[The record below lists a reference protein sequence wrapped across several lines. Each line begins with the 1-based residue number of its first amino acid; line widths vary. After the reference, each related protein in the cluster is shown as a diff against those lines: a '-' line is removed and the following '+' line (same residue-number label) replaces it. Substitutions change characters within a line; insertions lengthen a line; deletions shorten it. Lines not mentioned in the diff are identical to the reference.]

1 MSAKRSQSSEEVV
14 VVEPPQQT
22 NIVAEKLPKKHI
34 PSSQKAA
41 AIMIAL
47 GSQRAS
53 EIYKHLREE
62 EIELLSLEIS
72 KLQRIT
78 PDEMQSIIEDFYELC
93 VTQKVMSEGGADY
106 AKDVLEKAF
115 GQQQA
120 LTLMERISKS
130 IKTKAFDF
138 MRKADYKNL
147 MNIIQNEHPQTIAL
161 ILSYARAEQASAI
174 ISELPK
180 DKRMEIIERIAKL
193 DRALPEMI
201 EIVERALERKMADV
215 VSVDLMEIG
224 GVHYVADI
232 MNNVDR
238 GVEKFIFDELTNK
251 DPALAEEVK
260 KLMFVFEDIVF
271 LDSIA
276 IQRFIRECDAKDL
289 AVSLKLANPEVSQ
302 ALFANMSKRMQE
314 TIRSDMQ
321 YLNNVRMRDVDQA
334 QGRIV
339 SIIRK
344 LEEEGELVISKGG
357 KDDRIV

>member
-1 MSAKRSQSSEEVV
+1 MSAKKSQV
-14 VVEPPQQT
+14 VVEEAVESTAQT
-22 NIVAEKLPKKHI
+22 EKIDPEPKSKI
-34 PSSQKAA
+34 PYGQKAA

-47 GSQRAS
+47 GANRAS
-53 EIYKHLREE
+53 EVYKYLQEE
-62 EIELLSLEIS
+62 EIEMLSLEIS
-72 KLQRIT
+72 KLQRIN
-78 PDEMQSIIEDFYELC
+78 PEEMQRIIEDFYELC
-93 VTQKVMSEGGADY
+93 VTQKVMSEGGTAY

-138 MRKADYKNL
+138 MRKTDSKSL

-161 ILSYARAEQASAI
+161 ILSYARAEQASDI

-180 DKRMEIIERIAKL
+180 EKRMEIIERIAKL

-201 EIVERALERKMADV
+201 AIVERVIEKKMANV

-251 DPALAEEVK
+251 DPVLAAEVK

-276 IQRFIRECDAKDL
+276 IQRFIRDCDAKDL
-289 AVSLKLANPEVSQ
+289 AVALKSANQEVTQ

-314 TIRSDMQ
+314 SIRSDMQ
-321 YLNNVRMRDVDQA
+321 YLNNVRMRDVEEA

-344 LEEEGELVISKGG
+344 LEEENELTISKGG